1 VLNPRLPNEGLVLE
15 IAAGAGEHAV
25 FIAAA
30 LPHLKWQP
38 TDADPDALASIA
50 ARRNHASLPNL
61 LPPLQLDASHPD
73 AWPVDRADAI
83 VNINMIHISP
93 WATTVGLMTGA
104 GRMLRTGGVL
114 FLYGPYIEPD
124 VETAPSNL
132 AFDLDLKARN
142 AAWGLRHLDEVAA
155 LAAQNHLELSERL
168 AMPANNLALIFRR
181 T

>member
-1 VLNPRLPNEGLVLE
+1 
-15 IAAGAGEHAV
+15 
-25 FIAAA
+25 
-30 LPHLKWQP
+30 
-38 TDADPDALASIA
+38 
-50 ARRNHASLPNL
+50 
-61 LPPLQLDASHPD
+61 
-73 AWPVDRADAI
+73 
-83 VNINMIHISP
+83 
-93 WATTVGLMTGA
+93 
-104 GRMLRTGGVL
+104 MLRTGGML